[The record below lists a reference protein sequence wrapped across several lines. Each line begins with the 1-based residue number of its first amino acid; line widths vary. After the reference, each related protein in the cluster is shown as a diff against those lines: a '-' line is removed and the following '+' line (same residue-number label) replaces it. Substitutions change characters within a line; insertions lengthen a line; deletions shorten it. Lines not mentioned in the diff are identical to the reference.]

1 MIRTNT
7 TAEYPARKTI
17 FRQHGRRDTMFASET
32 DTKEMLKAILSSIDE
47 GIHVVDSRG
56 ITIYFNKIAAE
67 HDGLKSEEVIGKPL
81 LDVFPSL
88 SEQTSTMLKV
98 IETGKPIYNQHQTYR
113 NINGKMIDTVNTTI
127 PIIVKDKVLGA
138 VEIAKDYSRIK
149 QLSNKLIDLQTK
161 VDRRQNKAAGISD
174 DQAFYCFHDILTED
188 EEMNRLIKKANKVAK
203 TSSPIFVHGET
214 GTGKELLVQSI
225 HHASPRK
232 NRPFISQN
240 CAAIPETLLES
251 TLFGT
256 TKGSFTGSANR
267 EGLFELAHGGTL
279 FLDEIHTLP
288 YDLQAKLLRVL
299 EDGVIRRVGSNK
311 SIQTD
316 VRIIAATNESP
327 ELLLKKE
334 LIRKDLYYR
343 LNVVSLSLPPLRDR
357 MGDLEYLIESF
368 INFFNNEF
376 NKKVVGIHKEALIH
390 LKQYDWPGNIRE
402 LRHCIEAA
410 MNLVE
415 EDYIQ
420 LNDLPEEIVYLNQEP
435 LTKNVSIN
443 DDLSLKDA
451 VASLEKKLIQNKLSL
466 TKGNINQAAKLLK
479 IPRQTLQYKMTKYK
493 LEN

>member
-1 MIRTNT
+1 
-7 TAEYPARKTI
+7 
-17 FRQHGRRDTMFASET
+17 MFASET

-56 ITIYFNKIAAE
+56 VTIYFNKIAAE

-81 LDVFPSL
+81 LKVFPSL

-113 NINGKMIDTVNTTI
+113 NINGKLIDTVNTTI
-127 PIIVKDKVLGA
+127 PIIVNEKVLGA

-161 VDRRQNKAAGISD
+161 IDRRQTKAAAIND
-174 DQAFYCFHDILTED
+174 DQAFYCFHDILTDD
-188 EEMNRLIKKANKVAK
+188 EKNETTFKESKKEWQK
-203 TSSPIFVHGET
+203 TSSPLFVYGET

-256 TKGSFTGSANR
+256 TKGSFTGSENR

-311 SIQTD
+311 SIKTD
-316 VRIIAATNESP
+316 VRIIAATNEFP
-327 ELLLKKE
+327 EFLLEKE
-334 LIRKDLYYR
+334 VIRKDLYYR

-357 MGDLEYLIESF
+357 MGDLEQLITSF
-368 INFFNNEF
+368 ISFFNIEF
-376 NKKVVGIHKEALIH
+376 NKKVVGTSREARKFLETYH
-390 LKQYDWPGNIRE
+390 WPGNIRE

-410 MNLVE
+410 MNIVE
-415 EDYIQ
+415 GDHIKVD
-420 LNDLPEEIVYLNQEP
+420 DLPEEIIVHTNDQTQMKH
-435 LTKNVSIN
+435 LTIS
-443 DDLSLKDA
+443 DDLNLKDA
-451 VASLEKKLIQNKLSL
+451 VAALEKELIHKKLMETDGNVNK
-466 TKGNINQAAKLLK
+466 AAKLLNV
-479 IPRQTLQYKMTKYK
+479 PRQTLQYKISKYN
-493 LEN
+493 L